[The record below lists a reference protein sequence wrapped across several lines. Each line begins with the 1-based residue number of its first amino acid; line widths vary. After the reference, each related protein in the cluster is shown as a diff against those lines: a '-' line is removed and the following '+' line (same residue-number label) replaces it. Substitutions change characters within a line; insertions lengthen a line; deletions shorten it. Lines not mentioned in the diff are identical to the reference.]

1 MLFVLFDGVVLGDIF
16 WFLVLFC
23 LLIDVFNLFW
33 VLGML
38 KIGFV
43 VVFFVL
49 YFVMIDEMVRRC
61 LWLFEYLV

>member
-16 WFLVLFC
+16 LFLVLFC